1 MLVIRLAIS
10 ACKAAQLPHTHDS
23 RARGT
28 REACNKFAP
37 DASAKTTTL
46 SVRRHR
52 ELEGRARHAM
62 CGWQGEIAQVWHVSH
77 VHGHPA
83 RAAHAV
89 EFLCGRAT
97 AAWSGGA
104 PAENCIRNENEV
116 DGEVRVKITAQC
128 MGVLLLANRGS
139 FCRVSSM

>member
-1 MLVIRLAIS
+1 MLVICLALS
-10 ACKAAQLPHTHDS
+10 ACEAAQLAHALDGH
-23 RARGT
+23 ARVM
-28 REACNKFAP
+28 REARDNFAP
-37 DASAKTTTL
+37 DASAKAAAL

-89 EFLCGRAT
+89 QFLRGRAT
-97 AAWSGGA
+97 AAWSGA
-104 PAENCIRNENEV
+104 SADYRVRDENEA
-116 DGEVRVKITAQC
+116 DGEVCVEVTAQC
-128 MGVLLLANRGS
+128 VGVLLLAGHRGAVR
-139 FCRVSSM
+139 RVSLT